1 MIHAHLRV
9 IFCGSFGVGERIH
22 GLITPFQCQR
32 GIVCEAPRLWIE
44 IAGLLVGFGGPWIVA
59 NSEVAEA
66 QNVIGKR
73 DLRIERNSLFYG
85 WLSELRA
92 LRNDLGHAQ

>member
-1 MIHAHLRV
+1 MIQAHLR
-9 IFCGSFGVGERIH
+9 IILCGPVSVGECIRRV
-22 GLITPFQCQR
+22 ITALQCQR
-32 GIVCEAPRLWIE
+32 GIVCETARLWIE
-44 IAGLLVGFGGPWIVA
+44 ITGLLVGLGGVWIVA